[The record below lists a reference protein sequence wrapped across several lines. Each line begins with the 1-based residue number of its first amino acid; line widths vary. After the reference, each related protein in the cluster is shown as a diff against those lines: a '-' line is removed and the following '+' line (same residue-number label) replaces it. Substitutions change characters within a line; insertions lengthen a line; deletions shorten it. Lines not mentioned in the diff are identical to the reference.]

1 MRRLLIFVLTALLAL
16 GTFGVTASPA
26 TAAPADDEN
35 TFLSLLNQTRQA
47 NGRAP
52 VVLDPGLSGDARVWS
67 GVMAQKNLLHHTD
80 STRMVNEV
88 KRVVPDW
95 TRLGENVGVGY
106 GVQSLHDA
114 FWNSSGHR
122 ANMLGD
128 YNRVGVGVVH
138 SGGKIWV
145 TFRFVKGSPISGQT
159 GGCSTTAGFSD
170 VCASAYFADAV
181 AWLSRTGVTTGIG
194 GTNQFQPH
202 GTVTRAQMATFLH
215 RLAGEPRATARRF
228 SEAPSGASY
237 ASAVDW
243 LRATGLT
250 TGVGGTNNFNP
261 NGGVTRDQMAA
272 FLHRF
277 AGEMAMSGRHGF
289 VDVPRTSFA
298 DSAVTWLAQH
308 GITTGIAGTN
318 RFDPGGTVTRG
329 QMATFLHRLNGSR
342 DALASGAQ
350 PIRV

>member
-16 GTFGVTASPA
+16 GTFGATASPA

-35 TFLSLLNQTRQA
+35 AFLSLLNQTRQA

-52 VVLDPGLSGDARVWS
+52 VVLDPGLSVDARVWS

-95 TRLGENVGVGY
+95 QRLGENVGVGY

-114 FWNSSGHR
+114 FWNSAGHR

-128 YNRVGVGVVH
+128 YNRVGIGVVH

-145 TFRFVKGSPISGQT
+145 TFRFVLGSPISGST
-159 GGCSTTAGFSD
+159 GGSTTKSGFPD
-170 VCASAYFADAV
+170 VPDSAYYADAV
-181 AWLSRTGVTTGIG
+181 GWLSKTGITTGVGNTGM
-194 GTNQFQPH
+194 FQPN
-202 GTVTRAQMATFLH
+202 GTVTRAQMATFLW
-215 RLAGEPRATARRF
+215 RLAGQPRASARSF
-228 SEAPSGASY
+228 SDVPSGAYY

-250 TGVGGTNNFNP
+250 TGVGGTNSFNP

-277 AGEMAMSGRHGF
+277 AGEMALSGRHGF

-298 DSAVTWLAQH
+298 DSAVTWLAQY

-350 PIRV
+350 AIRV